1 MSNLV
6 QCVSLEINF
15 EANPQTPLLGGLI
28 IAMAEARNIAQAS
41 GIHLKMIFRDN
52 DAKYVSQ
59 IIELIVRSPWV
70 HSVEFATG
78 SKGVSQLKNLQCP
91 SHMPP
96 LKYVSTNKN
105 FDSPRALINRGFRAG
120 NLLVD
125 FFDVATRQESAALLS
140 SNGSQQ
146 TVVFHG
152 LFKENP
158 SPSEMA
164 NSVFDAH
171 VWSRAIDSWISR
183 NEDISVF
190 FLSDTELVHRLIP
203 ENRRAILLN
212 GIPLRNRLALINEA
226 NGFFG
231 TSTGPSTIALLGA
244 RPYMVA
250 KHPKHHPEHVT
261 DLLDSGRV
269 GAFSSFSSSSQKF
282 ELVNPDLDYLSGALE
297 GMIHE
302 LRGVGAG

>member
-1 MSNLV
+1 
-6 QCVSLEINF
+6 
-15 EANPQTPLLGGLI
+15 
-28 IAMAEARNIAQAS
+28 MAEARNIARAS
-41 GIHLKMIFRDN
+41 GIHLKMIFREKDE
-52 DAKYVSQ
+52 KYLSQ
-59 IIELIVRSPWV
+59 IIDLVAKSPWV
-70 HSVEFATG
+70 HSVDFAIG
-78 SKGVSQLKNLQCP
+78 SRGVSRLKNLHCP
-91 SHMPP
+91 SQMHP
-96 LKYVSTNKN
+96 LKYVSTNVN
-105 FDSPRALINRGFRAG
+105 FDSPRALINRGFRAE

-125 FFDVATRQESAALLS
+125 FFDVATRQQSAALLS

-152 LFKENP
+152 HFKENP

-164 NSVFDAH
+164 HSVFDAH
-171 VWSRAIDSWISR
+171 VWSRAIDSWMSK

-212 GIPLRNRLALINEA
+212 GIPLRIRLALINEA

-250 KHPKHHPEHVT
+250 KHPKHHPEHVS
-261 DLLDSGRV
+261 DLLDSERD
-269 GAFSSFSSSSQKF
+269 GAFSSFSLSSQKF
-282 ELVNPDLDYLSGALE
+282 ELVNPDFDYLSGALE
-297 GMIHE
+297 GMSHE
-302 LRGVGAG
+302 LRAVGAG

>member
-6 QCVSLEINF
+6 HCVFLEINF
-15 EANPQTPLLGGLI
+15 DANRETPLLGGLI
-28 IAMAEARNIAQAS
+28 IAMAEARNIVRAS
-41 GIHLKMIFRDN
+41 GIHLKMTFREN
-52 DAKYVSQ
+52 DAQYVSQ
-59 IIELIVRSPWV
+59 ILDLVSRSPWI
-70 HSVEFATG
+70 HSVEFALG
-78 SKGVSQLKNLQCP
+78 SRGVSELKNFHCP
-91 SHMPP
+91 SQMPP
-96 LKYVSTNKN
+96 LEYVSTNLN
-105 FDSPRALINRGFRAG
+105 FDSPRALIHRGYRAEK
-120 NLLVD
+120 LLDD
-125 FFDVATRQESAALLS
+125 FFDVATRRQSAALLS
-140 SNGSQQ
+140 SNASQQ

-158 SPSEMA
+158 SPSELA
-164 NSVFDAH
+164 RSVFDAH

-183 NEDISVF
+183 NQDISVF

-203 ENRRAILLN
+203 ENRRAILLR

-226 NGFFG
+226 KGFFG
-231 TSTGPSTIALLGA
+231 TSTGPSTMALLGE

-261 DLLDSGRV
+261 DLLDSERI

-297 GMIHE
+297 GLTHE
-302 LRGVGAG
+302 LRAVGAS